1 MVTPHS
7 GETDSLEVVATTCV
21 DVNMS
26 TISRVYT
33 PFLASYMTMS
43 LGTRLKL
50 ICEGPELKTLCHY
63 YFHINVIIQFL
74 IYYYN
79 GLDAHNCTTVCYS
92 SLGSSHFDHFLCH
105 TVNDGMENV
114 WE

>member
-7 GETDSLEVVATTCV
+7 GETDSLEVVATRRKY
-21 DVNMS
+21 VNYK
-26 TISRVYT
+26 YT
-33 PFLASYMTMS
+33 PFLPSYMTKS

-50 ICEGPELKTLCHY
+50 ICDGPEL
-63 YFHINVIIQFL
+63 
-74 IYYYN
+74 
-79 GLDAHNCTTVCYS
+79 

-114 WE
+114 